1 MGYCKNCNLTIQDDT
16 TVCLFCG
23 RVLTKGEEEP
33 TAAYP
38 AIYQKTRMV
47 KRVIVIVT
55 FVLLLVQALLMVL
68 NYYLDKQGRWSWLTG
83 AAILY
88 GLVFLHYTVLRKQS
102 YIRKLFVQMIF
113 TILLLLAIDAILGFQ
128 GWSLEY
134 GLPCILL
141 VLDVIVLLGM
151 IIDRNNWV
159 HYMTLQIVA
168 LVLSAA
174 YMVLYLTHV
183 THSALLAWT
192 GLFAAVIL
200 FGGTMLAGYRKAKS
214 ELRRRFYI

>member
-1 MGYCKNCNLTIQDDT
+1 MSYCKNCKFTIQDDT
-16 TVCLFCG
+16 SVCLFCG
-23 RVLTKGEEEP
+23 RVLTKDEDEP
-33 TAAYP
+33 TTAYP
-38 AIYQKTRMV
+38 AIYQKTRIM
-47 KRVIVIVT
+47 KRVIMIIT

-68 NYYLDKQGRWSWLTG
+68 NYYLDKQGRWSWITG

-88 GLVFLHYTVLRKQS
+88 GIIFLQYTLLHKQS
-102 YIRKLFVQMIF
+102 YIRKLFVQMIL
-113 TILLLLAIDAILGFQ
+113 TILLLLAIDAVLGFQ

-141 VLDVIVLLGM
+141 VLDLVVLLGM

-168 LVLSAA
+168 LVLSGAN
-174 YMVLYLTHV
+174 MLLYLTHV
-183 THSALLAWT
+183 TKNTLLAWI
-192 GLFAAVIL
+192 GLFVTVVL

-214 ELRRRFYI
+214 ELRRCFYI